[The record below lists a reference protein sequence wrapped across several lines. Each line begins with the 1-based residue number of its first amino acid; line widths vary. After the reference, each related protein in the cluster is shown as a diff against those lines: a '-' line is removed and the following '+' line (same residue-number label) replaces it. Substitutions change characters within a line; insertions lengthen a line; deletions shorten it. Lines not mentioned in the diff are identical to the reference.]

1 VDSGFTS
8 IAPIT
13 KPYDSQAVNDNH
25 SYMFVNS
32 DKRLNLDN
40 PDSRVFCQRTKLPV
54 KSIILRNDSFEK
66 MERSL
71 LCLSRLDATY
81 VFAKRS
87 GMR

>member
-40 PDSRVFCQRTKLPV
+40 SNVIRIQGYFVNAL
-54 KSIILRNDSFEK
+54 S
-66 MERSL
+66 SL
-71 LCLSRLDATY
+71 LNQ
-81 VFAKRS
+81 
-87 GMR
+87 

>member
-1 VDSGFTS
+1 MDSGFTS

-40 PDSRVFCQRTKLPV
+40 SNVIRIQGYFVNAL
-54 KSIILRNDSFEK
+54 S
-66 MERSL
+66 SL
-71 LCLSRLDATY
+71 LNQ
-81 VFAKRS
+81 
-87 GMR
+87 